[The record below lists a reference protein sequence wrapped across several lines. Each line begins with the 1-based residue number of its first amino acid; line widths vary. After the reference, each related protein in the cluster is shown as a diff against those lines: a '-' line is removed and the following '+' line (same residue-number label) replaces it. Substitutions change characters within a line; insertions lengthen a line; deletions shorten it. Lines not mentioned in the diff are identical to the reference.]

1 MSQQHQKL
9 GPPPVDGLS
18 DVSWARVERNVFS
31 RMEGTVTN
39 AVASRE
45 VRRDGRS
52 NWVWLAVPA
61 AAAATFGLVFF
72 SMNGSPGSSEGE
84 PSRVVAGASPT
95 TMSFGD
101 AHVTLQASTALVM
114 DQNPAKPT
122 ALLENGTAVFA
133 VARGER
139 PPFTVLAGDTTLRA
153 MSAKF
158 TVTRKGEIAELAVES
173 GSVEVRF
180 RGHDMKLAADQTWTS
195 ERPSDVVDLIEQKQ
209 SPK

>member
-45 VRRDGRS
+45 VRRDGRR

-61 AAAATFGLVFF
+61 AAAAAFGLAFF
-72 SMNGSPGSSEGE
+72 SMNGSPGSSDGE

-101 AHVTLQASTALVM
+101 AHVTLQANTALVM
-114 DQNPAKPT
+114 DQNPTKPT

-133 VARGER
+133 VARGDR
-139 PPFTVLAGDTTLRA
+139 APFTVLAGDTSVRTTTA
-153 MSAKF
+153 TF
-158 TVTRKGEIAELAVES
+158 TITRKGEIAELAVET
-173 GSVEVRF
+173 GAVEVRF
-180 RGHDMKLAADQTWTS
+180 RGHDVKLAADQTWTS

-209 SPK
+209 K